1 MVAFSSA
8 VELTRRLIGENTI
21 NPPGNENRCMAILEP
36 VLRDA
41 GFALVKHPYGDN
53 RSNLVARL
61 GNEKAGRPP
70 LAFTGHVDTVPL
82 GARPWTRDPFG
93 AEIDGDRIYGRG
105 SSDMKSGVAAFV
117 DACVR
122 RREQLANGPGVL
134 LVITAAEET
143 GCEGALSLVRNP
155 LALGFAGALVVAEPT
170 SNYPFIGHKGAL
182 WLRAVAEGVTAHG
195 SMPDQGVNAVMKAA
209 RAAVRLE
216 DFDFNEKRHAVLGA
230 PTLNVGNFHGGLNIN
245 SVPDRAEIGLDI
257 RTIPGQSHASVQAAI
272 ASTMGE
278 EVKVESIMDIAAI
291 WTDAAHP
298 WIKQVFAI
306 LQPILGVALVPRG
319 ATYFTDGSP
328 LQQALGGV
336 PTIILGPG
344 EAQLAHQTD
353 EYCLISRIDQAV
365 QAYEAIIDAWCR
377 G

>member
-1 MVAFSSA
+1 MTTFSSA
-8 VELTRRLIGENTI
+8 VELTRRLVRENTI
-21 NPPGNENRCMAILEP
+21 NPPGNENRCMALLEP
-36 VLRDA
+36 LLQEA
-41 GFALVKHPYGDN
+41 GFTLVEHSYGEN

-61 GNEKAGRPP
+61 GSEKSGRLP

-93 AEIDGDRIYGRG
+93 ADVDGNRIYGRG

-117 DACVR
+117 DACIR
-122 RREQLANGPGVL
+122 RRAQLAKGPGVL

-143 GCEGALSLVRNP
+143 GCEGALKLVRDP
-155 LALGFAGALVVAEPT
+155 RALGSAGALVVAEPT

-195 SMPDQGVNAVMKAA
+195 SMPEQGVNAVMKAA
-209 RAAVRLE
+209 RAAVRLA

-257 RTIPGQSHASVQAAI
+257 RTIPGQSHANVQAAI
-272 ASTMGE
+272 ASTMG
-278 EVKVESIMDIAAI
+278 VDVTVESIMDIGAI

-298 WIKQVFAI
+298 WIRQVFTI
-306 LQPILGVALVPRG
+306 LQPILGEAPVPRG
-319 ATYFTDGSP
+319 ATYFTDGAP

-336 PTIILGPG
+336 PTIVLGPG

-377 G
+377 S